1 MLCRIGYSACVIGIA
16 LFAAI
21 NLCGTQFN
29 KEATVMAIDI
39 TNPAAFSSLK
49 LEDLIA
55 DAAERKDRAAYNWL
69 MIESE
74 KEVEREL
81 KNGKKIMVAKPLTTI
96 RKEYLRDYLGYKPA
110 TSEEAKAR
118 AKAAAKAKRKAE
130 HEELFKRYQF

>member
-1 MLCRIGYSACVIGIA
+1 
-16 LFAAI
+16 
-21 NLCGTQFN
+21 
-29 KEATVMAIDI
+29 MAIDI
-39 TNPAAFSSLK
+39 TNPASFSSLK

-55 DAAERKDRAAYNWL
+55 DAAERKDRAAFNWL
-69 MIESE
+69 MVQSE

-81 KNGKKIMVAKPLTTI
+81 KNGQKIMVAKPLTTI

-118 AKAAAKAKRKAE
+118 AKAKAKAKRKAE